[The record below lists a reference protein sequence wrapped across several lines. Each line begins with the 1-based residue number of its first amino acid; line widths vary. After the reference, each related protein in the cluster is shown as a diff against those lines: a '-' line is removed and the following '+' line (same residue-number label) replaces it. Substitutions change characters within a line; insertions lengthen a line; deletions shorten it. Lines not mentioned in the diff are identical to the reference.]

1 MRDHTKLRVF
11 ELGDSLAKLVYAV
24 TREWPSHE
32 SFGMISQVRRCAVS
46 VPSNIVEGCGCE
58 TEAEFRRFICIA
70 YRSSRELDYQLSL
83 AEHFGYS
90 TVSTVA
96 ADRNARDL
104 ASETAKALG
113 GFLSKLNADR

>member
-1 MRDHTKLRVF
+1 MRDHQKLKVF
-11 ELGDSLAKLVYAV
+11 ELGDSLAKLVYSV

-32 SFGMISQVRRCAVS
+32 AYGLISQVRRCAVS
-46 VPSNIVEGCGCE
+46 VPSNIVEGCGCD
-58 TEAEFRRFICIA
+58 TEAEFRRFMVIA

-90 TVSTVA
+90 TVA
-96 ADRNARDL
+96 GNKDARAL

-113 GFLSKLNADR
+113 GFVSKLNADR

>member
-1 MRDHTKLRVF
+1 MRDHTKLKVF
-11 ELGDSLAKLVYAV
+11 ELGDSLVKLVYTV

-46 VPSNIVEGCGCE
+46 IPSNIVEGCGCE

-90 TVSTVA
+90 TVA
-96 ADRNARDL
+96 AERNARAL